1 MTILID
7 NAHWP
12 NHGRMWCHLVS
23 DESLTEL
30 HAFAAR
36 LGIPERGFSGDHY
49 DLPDEMRAAAI
60 ALGAQPVESRELMQR
75 LTAAGLRKRATRS
88 P

>member
-7 NAHWP
+7 NPHWP

-23 DESLTEL
+23 DASLTEL
-30 HAFAAR
+30 HTFAAR

-49 DLPDEMRAAAI
+49 DVPEEMRAAAI
-60 ALGAQPVESRELMQR
+60 AMGAQPVESRELVQR
-75 LTAAGLRKRATRS
+75 LVAAGLRKRVTRT

>member
-1 MTILID
+1 VTILID

-12 NHGRMWCHLVS
+12 NHGRYWCHLVS
-23 DESLTEL
+23 DSSLAEL

-36 LGIPERGFSGDHY
+36 LGIPERGFSADHY
-49 DLPDEMRAAAI
+49 DLPEDMRPAAI
-60 ALGAQPVESRELMQR
+60 AMGAVAVESRELVRR
-75 LTAAGLRKRATRS
+75 LVAAGLRKRVT